1 MDSVLAGFVQALRVA
16 GAMASTAETLDAAR
30 AVALLGYAD
39 RATLKAGLGAALAK
53 TAADQLLHDQVFEL
67 YFAPPPAAMA
77 AAPQGAAGAGGTGD
91 AGGTANAIDLPL
103 ALARAAQRVGV
114 DQIRFAS
121 QVPYFTTQL
130 VDAVLAGMADGMPNN
145 GTDSNNSAN
154 HAPGH
159 PPEQLRQQARA
170 LVQQRFALHGEP
182 ATEAFLTEVAVARPL
197 GRLAPA
203 DMDRMRRAINRM
215 AKRLAAKHA
224 HRRRVQLHGRLDV
237 RRTVHASVAHDG
249 VPFKLHFKHRRVDK
263 PRIVALCDVSGSVA
277 AQARFLLLF
286 LYALHDVV
294 GDQRSFAFSN
304 RLLDV
309 GDALQNLPFDDAM
322 LQIRQQAGSGATD
335 YGQAWADLLDLH
347 PDAIDR
353 RTTVLVLGDGRSN
366 HSDPRLDRF
375 AEMADRAK
383 RVVWLCP
390 EPPGR
395 WGSGDSDMLRLR
407 PLCNHMA
414 YCASAADLEAAIDEA
429 LAAYH

>member
-1 MDSVLAGFVQALRVA
+1 
-16 GAMASTAETLDAAR
+16 MAS
-30 AVALLGYAD
+30 
-39 RATLKAGLGAALAK
+39 
-53 TAADQLLHDQVFEL
+53 
-67 YFAPPPAAMA
+67 
-77 AAPQGAAGAGGTGD
+77 
-91 AGGTANAIDLPL
+91 AIDLSL
-103 ALARAAQRVGV
+103 ALARAAQQVGV

-121 QVPYFTTQL
+121 QLPYFIAQL
-130 VDAVLAGMADGMPNN
+130 VDAVLAGAAQDAAVSAAVSAADSAA
-145 GTDSNNSAN
+145 DSTAN
-154 HAPGH
+154 HAANSASQQAAPGY
-159 PPEQLRQQARA
+159 PTELLRQQARA

-197 GRLAPA
+197 GRMAPA
-203 DMDRMRRAINRM
+203 DMERMRRAINRM

-224 HRRRVQLHGRLDV
+224 HRRRVQLHGRLNL
-237 RRTVHASVAHDG
+237 RRTVHASAAHDG
-249 VPFKLHFKHRRVDK
+249 VPFALHFKHKRVDK

-277 AQARFLLLF
+277 TQSRFLLLF
-286 LYALHDVV
+286 LYALQDVV
-294 GDQRSFAFSN
+294 GEQRSFAFSN

-335 YGQAWADLLDLH
+335 YGQAWVDLLDQH

-366 HSDPRLDRF
+366 HSDLRLDRF
-375 AEMADRAK
+375 AEIADKAK

-395 WGSGDSDMLRLR
+395 WGSGDSELLRLR

-414 YCASAADLEAAIDEA
+414 YCASAADLEAAIDQA
-429 LAAYH
+429 LSAYH